1 MEVLEYY
8 NNFKK
13 KLIGEGA
20 YANVYKYK
28 DEFYNMYFA
37 IKKLKDN
44 VSEKEKARFEHEYK
58 LLSKYNHPNIL
69 KAYCYIENKYA
80 YIMDYCEHTLKQY
93 IELNGNSLNF
103 NLRKNIVMQFLEV
116 MKFIHAENLL
126 HRDISFN
133 NILIKEN
140 DSTFPLVKISDFGL
154 VKDESLNLTTTN
166 SLIKGTIID
175 DTLTSFKDYNIKN
188 EIYSIGYIIH
198 YIFTGR
204 QNLNFK
210 EDNSIM
216 QIVKK
221 CIDRNHD
228 NRYNSVD
235 EIINDMKNTTEIR
248 NNVKNNSN
256 NYIETNRNI
265 VGQYGLTEL
274 SVKILKDAV
283 DSNGQIMVLRTLSGL
298 TIQSGNKSYKPN
310 NSREEAELEDVID
323 KLESN
328 GLIKAIGY
336 KREIFKVT
344 KQGYDYFE
352 QETIY
357 V

>member
-1 MEVLEYY
+1 MEVLEHY
-8 NNFKK
+8 NNLKK

-37 IKKLKDN
+37 IKKLKND

-58 LLSKYNHPNIL
+58 LLSKYNHQNIL
-69 KAYCYIENKYA
+69 KAYCYIKSENA
-80 YIMDYCEHTLKQY
+80 YIMDYCEYTLKQY
-93 IELNGNSLNF
+93 IETNGNILDF
-103 NLRKNIVMQFLEV
+103 DLRKNIAMQFLEV

-133 NILIKEN
+133 NILLKEN

-204 QNLNFK
+204 QSLNFK
-210 EDNSIM
+210 EDNSIIR
-216 QIVKK
+216 IVKK

-235 EIINDMKNTTEIR
+235 EIINDMKNITELKD
-248 NNVKNNSN
+248 NVKNNSN
-256 NYIETNRNI
+256 NYIEINSNI
-265 VGQYGLTEL
+265 IDQNGLTEL

-283 DSNGQIMVLRTLSGL
+283 DSNGQIIFLRTLSGL
-298 TIQSGNKSYKPN
+298 TIQSGKKSYKPN

-328 GLIKAIGY
+328 GLIKAMGY

-352 QETIY
+352 QKTIY

>member
-1 MEVLEYY
+1 MKV
-8 NNFKK
+8 
-13 KLIGEGA
+13 
-20 YANVYKYK
+20 
-28 DEFYNMYFA
+28 
-37 IKKLKDN
+37 
-44 VSEKEKARFEHEYK
+44 
-58 LLSKYNHPNIL
+58 
-69 KAYCYIENKYA
+69 YCYIRSENA
-80 YIMDYCEHTLKQY
+80 YIMDYCEYTLKQY
-93 IELNGNSLNF
+93 IERNGNNLDF
-103 NLRKNIVMQFLEV
+103 DLRKNIALQFLEA
-116 MKFIHAENLL
+116 MSFIHAKDLL

-140 DSTFPLVKISDFGL
+140 DSIFPFIKISDFGL
-154 VKDESLNLTTTN
+154 VKDKSLNLTSTN

-204 QNLNFK
+204 QNLNFT
-210 EDNSIM
+210 EDNSII

-221 CIDRNHD
+221 CIDRNLD

-235 EIINDMKNTTEIR
+235 KIINDVRNTTKIKD
-248 NNVKNNSN
+248 NVKINSN
-256 NYIETNRNI
+256 VIDQN
-265 VGQYGLTEL
+265 GLTEL
-274 SVKILKDAV
+274 SIKILKDAV
-283 DSNGQIMVLRTLSGL
+283 DSNGQIIYLKTLSGL
-298 TIQSGNKSYKPN
+298 TIQSGDKSYKPN
-310 NSREEAELEDVID
+310 NPREEAELEDVID

-328 GLIKAIGY
+328 ELIRAIGY

-352 QETIY
+352 QKVIH

>member
-1 MEVLEYY
+1 
-8 NNFKK
+8 
-13 KLIGEGA
+13 
-20 YANVYKYK
+20 
-28 DEFYNMYFA
+28 
-37 IKKLKDN
+37 
-44 VSEKEKARFEHEYK
+44 
-58 LLSKYNHPNIL
+58 
-69 KAYCYIENKYA
+69 
-80 YIMDYCEHTLKQY
+80 MDYCEHTLKQY

-216 QIVKK
+216 QIFKK

-283 DSNGQIMVLRTLSGL
+283 DSNGQIIVLRTLSGL